1 MDALISVIIPVY
13 RVEAYLHRCMD
24 SVLAQTYENMEIILV
39 DDGSDDGCPAI
50 CDAYAEQDGRVRG
63 QEYGD

>member
-13 RVEAYLHRCMD
+13 RVEAYLRRCMD
-24 SVLAQTYENMEIILV
+24 SVLAQTYRNMEIILV

-50 CDAYAEQDGRVRG
+50 CDECRAG
-63 QEYGD
+63 